1 MNTTA
6 TTATTNSN
14 IIVGDNH
21 ININSLGYIGPKDRY
36 KTEILEEAYNDL
48 ANKQKQSKF
57 GGAVAGIDK
66 QGNLITIYITKVIYQ
81 KPATIV
87 FWSDGTKTIAK
98 CSPYDTYNTEM
109 GLLVCYAKRIMG
121 SEAINKLLDDWHS
134 LIHYDTITLADV
146 RHRNKE

>member
-21 ININSLGYIGPKDRY
+21 ININSLDYIDPKDRY
-36 KTEILEEAYNDL
+36 KTEILKEVYNDL
-48 ANKQKQSKF
+48 VNKKKQLKF
-57 GGAVAGIDK
+57 GGVITGIDK
-66 QGNLITIYITKVIYQ
+66 QGNLTTIYITKVIYQ
-81 KPATIV
+81 RPATIV

-98 CSPYDTYNTEM
+98 CSPYDTYNTER
-109 GLLVCYAKRIMG
+109 GLLVCYAKKMMG
-121 SEAINKLLDDWHS
+121 SEAINKLLDDWRS

-146 RHRNKE
+146 RRRNKE